1 MRKGLWIGIG
11 AAGLS
16 LLIALWLAGGER
28 GGVPDGLERGE
39 DPTERS
45 GEPVPLPPPEARPA
59 LEVSGEGIA
68 PATALE
74 EPAREPALPVPWAER
89 PIVVHGTVVE
99 LTRAGKPK
107 PTRPAAGLQITLKQ
121 GRRSDPAIESV
132 TAADGSFRFELA
144 PQEERPFV
152 YTLRVAGG
160 EGYRPVRH
168 QRNLRH
174 GHSETEPQLLRRV
187 LQGAPHGEVVDR
199 DGTPLGGV
207 AIRCGKEREEEV
219 RLFSGLD
226 GTFLLSGREEYDAFG
241 VEAEGYR
248 LLATRPSIPRK
259 LGGWS
264 TGRFVLEATTDPVFR
279 VVDDAGEPIEKASVR
294 VLPRDGSSGV
304 ERASTDR
311 EGRARLAGICCD
323 RPLSFSILT
332 DDFLGSSDTQRGG
345 ELLFGE
351 SARGEPIVLTPG
363 LTTELTA
370 RLVDRLQL
378 VCRIAN
384 RGAREVTVGV
394 RLGGDR
400 GPEIDLR
407 QSGPDTFTLP
417 LPARRRGGP
426 LIVTAREREPSP
438 HRILGGSAEDT
449 QHFEFG
455 GGIAESDREEESRI
469 AREVV
474 DPARSVD
481 GRLEV
486 LLSLE
491 PALSIRGTVVGSRS
505 SRPDIWA
512 IHPGAAD
519 PFAAPRESL
528 DDLSWGDER
537 AFVLSG
543 LAPGRY
549 DLVVITANGGWE
561 DAVEIV
567 PGILAG
573 TSGLEIAMPATDE
586 VVVQLIP
593 EDEAVMMKDIRVLL
607 MRHVS
612 ASPGKHGV
620 SPGLLDQLVAWPK
633 GLSSWVENPGWTE
646 VEASV
651 ISETKRYQ
659 DRAVVH
665 LPPTQIGDYRITVM
679 AESSAGM
686 EYAAVAGPLMR
697 LTAGEHTLRYALI
710 PTGEVKVDCSRI
722 RGGGYRIRLHNA
734 KRDDVP
740 IDSHGRRELAVTKRR
755 TLYLRRIPVGT
766 YELRAGTPE
775 ELAEGRATWVVPVE
789 VRADERTRVKVG
801 GS

>member
-1 MRKGLWIGIG
+1 MRRGLWIGIG
-11 AAGLS
+11 AAGLA
-16 LLIALWLAGGER
+16 LLLALWLTGEER
-28 GGVPDGLERGE
+28 GRVPAGLERGE
-39 DPTERS
+39 DPVERS
-45 GEPVPLPPPEARPA
+45 GEPDPLPAPEARPIR
-59 LEVSGEGIA
+59 ENPGEGVA
-68 PATALE
+68 PPTALE

-99 LTRAGKPK
+99 LLEIGERRPS
-107 PTRPAAGLQITLKQ
+107 RPAAGHRITVKQ

-144 PQEERPFV
+144 PQAERPFV
-152 YTLRVAGG
+152 YTLRVAGD
-160 EGYRPVRH
+160 ERFRPIRH

-187 LQGAPHGEVVDR
+187 VRGAPHGEVVDR
-199 DGTPLGGV
+199 DGSPLVGV
-207 AIRCGKEREEEV
+207 AVRCGKDREEEV

-226 GTFLLSGREEYDAFG
+226 GTFVLTGRAEYDAFDA
-241 VEAEGYR
+241 EAEGYR
-248 LLATRPSIPRK
+248 LLATRPSVPRR

-264 TGRFVLEATTDPVFR
+264 TGRFVLEATTDLVVR

-304 ERASTDR
+304 ERASTAR

-332 DDFLGSSDTQRGG
+332 DDFLGSSDVQRGG
-345 ELLFGE
+345 GLLFGE

-363 LTTELTA
+363 VTTELTA

-394 RLGGDR
+394 RPGGDS

-417 LPARRRGGP
+417 LPAHLRDGP
-426 LIVTAREREPSP
+426 LIVTAREHEPSP
-438 HRILGGSAEDT
+438 HHVLDGSAEET
-449 QHFEFG
+449 QQFELG
-455 GGIAESDREEESRI
+455 GGIAEPDREEESRI
-469 AREVV
+469 AREIV

-491 PALSIRGTVVGSRS
+491 PALSIRGTVVGDRR

-537 AFVLSG
+537 AFVLPG

-573 TSGLEIAMPATDE
+573 SSGLVIALPATDE
-586 VVVQLIP
+586 VAVQLVP
-593 EDEAVMMKDIRVLL
+593 EDEAVMMTEIRVLL

-612 ASPGKHGV
+612 ASPGQHGV
-620 SPGLLDQLVAWPK
+620 SPCLLDQLVAWPK

-651 ISETKRYQ
+651 ISDTKRYQ

-679 AESSAGM
+679 AESSAGT
-686 EYAAVAGPLMR
+686 EYAAVASPLMR
-697 LTAGEHTLRYALI
+697 LTAGEHILRYALI

-722 RGGGYRIRLHNA
+722 SGRGCHIRLRSA
-734 KRDDVP
+734 ERGDVP
-740 IDSHGRRELAVTKRR
+740 IDSYGRRELAVTKRR
-755 TLYLRRIPVGT
+755 TRYLRRIPVGA
-766 YELRAGTPE
+766 YELRAGTAE
-775 ELAEGRATWVVPVE
+775 ELAKGRATWTVPVE

-801 GS
+801 GI